1 MYIVTTYMVR
11 RLAEI
16 VPTLIGVSIVVFM
29 IVRMVP
35 GDPARLVAGV
45 EASEADVMNIR
56 RQLGLTDSLPQQYV
70 RFLHGALTGD
80 FGRSLKNRQ
89 PILAIIAQQS
99 PYTMQLAAA
108 SLLVALIIGL
118 STGVVAAIKR
128 GTVFDTGSM
137 VFALLGVS
145 LPSFWLGLMMI
156 FLFAVTLRWLPTS
169 GAGTFLHL
177 IMPAITLGTGSAG
190 IIARMTRA
198 SLLEVLGQDF
208 VRTAVAKGLRRRA
221 VIVKHALRNAMIP
234 TITVVGVQF
243 GTLLAGSVVTETV
256 FAWPGAGRMLVDS
269 VAFRDYPLI
278 QATILL
284 FALIFMLTNLLV
296 DVSYAFLDPRLRYD

>member
-1 MYIVTTYMVR
+1 MVR

-89 PILAIIAQQS
+89 PILSIIVQQS

-108 SLLVALIIGL
+108 SLGVALIIGL
-118 STGVVAAIKR
+118 TTGVVAAIKR

-234 TITVVGVQF
+234 TTTVVGVQF

-296 DVSYAFLDPRLRYD
+296 DVSYAFLDPRIRYD